1 MLDKSS
7 LSQRYALN
15 NMQRKFDAESFCR
28 SVELRSARAERNIFI
43 PILLFLASIRE
54 DTLMPSPTRRT
65 LLKSAAV
72 ISGAAVLP
80 KAAKARVEEAVSR
93 SCPTCG
99 ANLGA
104 GDLHRPGCEA
114 ARVAAPADN
123 EIKPEKMKLAG
134 KAQAQEPSGC
144 GSRGYDLKSKKPNKG
159 EPGCEARGYDTKS
172 KKQRN
177 R

>member
-1 MLDKSS
+1 
-7 LSQRYALN
+7 
-15 NMQRKFDAESFCR
+15 
-28 SVELRSARAERNIFI
+28 
-43 PILLFLASIRE
+43 
-54 DTLMPSPTRRT
+54 MPSPTRRT

-93 SCPTCG
+93 PCPTCG

-104 GDLHRPGCEA
+104 GDLHLPSCEA

-123 EIKPEKMKLAG
+123 EIKPEEMKFAG

-144 GSRGYDLKSKKPNKG
+144 G
-159 EPGCEARGYDTKS
+159 ARGYDTKS
-172 KKQRN
+172 KKQTRDEPGCGSRGYDTKSKKQKN